1 MNYSQVADLY
11 TDYLICSFSLAS
23 ATNMSRMLDNNI
35 SHDKITRLLSDKELT
50 SKDYWLNIKPIIR
63 QMESDDGVI
72 IVDDTIEEK
81 PFTDENDIVCYH
93 YDHTKGISIKG
104 INIVNF
110 LYHSQSS
117 CPDDFSLPLAFQ
129 IISKAEKFF
138 DEKTQK
144 QKRKSTITKNEILRN
159 QLKVL
164 IKYNHIKAKYILFD
178 IWYSSKENMEH
189 IKVGLKKDFVCA
201 IKDNRTVALSFEDKL
216 QGKFNKI
223 SDLGIKA
230 GQTYMVYLKGLEF
243 PVILAKQ
250 VFTNKDGST
259 GELYLVSSDI
269 QLNYSQLITIYKRR
283 WKVEPFHKSLKQNAA
298 LDKSPTKTQRTQSN
312 HVFYSMMAF
321 IKLEQL
327 KVKQN
332 LNHFALKSQIY
343 VNALKACFIQ
353 LTAIKEKHAIQL
365 AFNF

>member
-23 ATNMSRMLDNNI
+23 ATNMSRMLDNNV

-129 IISKAEKFF
+129 IISKTEKFF

-353 LTAIKEKHAIQL
+353 LTAIKEKHA
-365 AFNF
+365 